1 MEIGDKE
8 IESGDLNDR
17 LFAVERGFQTVEAT
31 VLDGYML
38 SLFYS
43 RKISESSA
51 QFIYTK

>member
-1 MEIGDKE
+1 MEIRDEE
-8 IESGDLNDR
+8 IESASLNDN
-17 LFAVERGFQTVEAT
+17 LFAIERGFQTVEAA